1 MIRAIA
7 GVIVLIVVLIVI
19 PMMLS
24 YSVVPFHDREQMK
37 KDAVLRRFTDGEIV
51 QYLAEARRV
60 EAHWAD
66 FKGGQR
72 RDLLPL
78 MTLHVAIQDLGR
90 VPAQHEQYRMVKA
103 AIDRLAA
110 IQGPVA
116 QAWGPEG
123 ARLAEQAAEEGRRH
137 DSEILK

>member
-1 MIRAIA
+1 MVRAIV
-7 GVIVLIVVLIVI
+7 GGILLIGVLIVI
-19 PMMLS
+19 PMALS
-24 YSVVPFHDREQMK
+24 YSVDPFHDAEQMK
-37 KDAVLRRFTDGEIV
+37 KDAVLRRFTDSDIA

-78 MTLHVAIQDLGR
+78 MTLHAAIQDLRR
-90 VPAQHEQYRMVKA
+90 VPAQHEQYRGVKA
-103 AIDRLAA
+103 VIDRLAA

-116 QAWGPEG
+116 QAWSSEG
-123 ARLAEQAAEEGRRH
+123 VRLAEQAAEEGRRR
-137 DSEILK
+137 DSETLK